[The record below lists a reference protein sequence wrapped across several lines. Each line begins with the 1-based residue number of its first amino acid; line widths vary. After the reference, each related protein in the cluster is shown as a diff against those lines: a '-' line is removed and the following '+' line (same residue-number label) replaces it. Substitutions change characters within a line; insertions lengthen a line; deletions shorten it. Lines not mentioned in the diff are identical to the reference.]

1 LNSTATLSLSHN
13 PTQSPTHGTRSGR
26 STDKDMVLI
35 EGALAEG
42 LSSNLE
48 LNGWL
53 ANDLSAPLL
62 MIYDCKND
70 ESLASSDVMRR
81 VSIAKDIVSERCQAE
96 LAGLILNRVPRHMLA
111 PISEDMRRAAK
122 EQHCAF
128 AGAIPY
134 DGVLNSPRLNEVVKS
149 LRAEFL
155 FGSGDD
161 TDVDVSELL
170 VAAQDVSHLLGK
182 IDALADASDASN
194 PPPKPLVLTTPDRT
208 DILLALGCAHATV
221 GPNVAGVGIEL
232 RSDDVRPRALTL
244 SHSRHTPRVWLR
256 SFARSSCATLKEGR
270 RSIVTSRRYSPRS
283 STSFQSTERPCPS
296 IR

>member
-1 LNSTATLSLSHN
+1 M
-13 PTQSPTHGTRSGR
+13 RSAR

-111 PISEDMRRAAK
+111 SISEDMRRAAK

-155 FGSGDD
+155 FGSDDD

>member
-1 LNSTATLSLSHN
+1 
-13 PTQSPTHGTRSGR
+13 
-26 STDKDMVLI
+26 MVLI

-70 ESLASSDVMRR
+70 DSLASSDVMRR

-111 PISEDMRRAAK
+111 SISEDMRRAAK

-134 DGVLNSPRLNEVVKS
+134 DSVLNSPRLNEVVKS

-155 FGSGDD
+155 FGSDDD

-182 IDALADASDASN
+182 IDALAGASDASN

-244 SHSRHTPRVWLR
+244 SHSRHTPHATRRALR

-270 RSIVTSRRYSPRS
+270 RSIVTSRRCSPRS
-283 STSFQSTERPCPS
+283 STFSRYTERPCPS
-296 IR
+296 TR